1 MPELKD
7 LINSRYSQTRR
18 KFMDLEQ
25 IRKLLEI
32 FDESST
38 AVMDIEEGNLKIHLE
53 KDLFDAD
60 DCLSVFYDDDFDDEP
75 EDEETAEEEIT
86 VDAENTL

>member
-1 MPELKD
+1 
-7 LINSRYSQTRR
+7 
-18 KFMDLEQ
+18 MDLEQ

>member
-1 MPELKD
+1 
-7 LINSRYSQTRR
+7 
-18 KFMDLEQ
+18 MDLEQ

-86 VDAENTL
+86 IDAENTL